1 MGSKG
6 VHATNRQASNLYS
19 AVTACCSD
27 LTPRFWRLALHRC
40 SFRSTNSPF
49 GVGLNFFFFFFT
61 FSLVWPVFCA
71 PCIDRLFSKKWV
83 NAGRCWAAD
92 QHLLRSYKRSEC
104 NRDPKLSEVKCL
116 EHRRS
121 PTTRRST
128 YASSSRCGA
137 PHCGAAST
145 ARACSSVAVKC
156 KAACLSVYTYKLTS
170 YMSLCLWAILQ
181 ENYREE
187 YGLQTPTEP

>member
-1 MGSKG
+1 MEKAYFGS
-6 VHATNRQASNLYS
+6 ASRQLQASSMHSCRSSARNLHSSGYTQTTCS
-19 AVTACCSD
+19 QGSRWRALRKKKNCIGRLCSKNGRMPAV
-27 LTPRFWRLALHRC
+27 
-40 SFRSTNSPF
+40 
-49 GVGLNFFFFFFT
+49 
-61 FSLVWPVFCA
+61 
-71 PCIDRLFSKKWV
+71 
-83 NAGRCWAAD
+83 
-92 QHLLRSYKRSEC
+92 QHLLRSYKRFEC

-121 PTTRRST
+121 PTTTRRSIYT
-128 YASSSRCGA
+128 SSSRCGA

-145 ARACSSVAVKC
+145 ARACNSVALKC

-170 YMSLCLWAILQ
+170 CMSLCLWAILQ

>member
-1 MGSKG
+1 MAIHSSNSLEMPLLASAFSSVLPHVICGQPTGRECASQLVSNCRGARLMGIR
-6 VHATNRQASNLYS
+6 AT
-19 AVTACCSD
+19 
-27 LTPRFWRLALHRC
+27 
-40 SFRSTNSPF
+40 
-49 GVGLNFFFFFFT
+49 
-61 FSLVWPVFCA
+61 WPA
-71 PCIDRLFSKKWV
+71 QR
-83 NAGRCWAAD
+83 
-92 QHLLRSYKRSEC
+92 RSYKRFEC

-121 PTTRRST
+121 PTTRRSIYT
-128 YASSSRCGA
+128 SSSRCGA
-137 PHCGAAST
+137 PHCGAASN